1 MDFISTVLR
10 FCKKY
15 EKNESS
21 ELLKGGNITT
31 EMRRVTVSVPK
42 NVDKRILELRKDARF
57 IRCSYSEIVRQ
68 LIEAGMAH
76 EFSKKDGA

>member
-15 EKNESS
+15 EKNE
-21 ELLKGGNITT
+21 ITT